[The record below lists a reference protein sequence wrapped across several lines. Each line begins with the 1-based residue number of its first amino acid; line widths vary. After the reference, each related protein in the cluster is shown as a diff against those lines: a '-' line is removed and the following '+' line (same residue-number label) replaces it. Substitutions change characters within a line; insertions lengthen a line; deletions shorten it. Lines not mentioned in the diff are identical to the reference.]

1 MMLENV
7 ENDATHTL
15 LLLRRAA
22 SMSSRQLAHLDTLA
36 ADFRAMENE
45 LRELDE
51 SFAEFKSYMSMPG
64 FQMNILLPAM
74 IANAGHIPKNPV
86 AWTDELRLRIE
97 CQVGRWRGQK
107 GVVEQIK
114 ALLEGSNEAMAV
126 PDDSFDEL
134 GSDF

>member
-45 LRELDE
+45 LGELDE
-51 SFAEFKSYMSMPG
+51 SFAEFKGYMSMPG

-97 CQVGRWRGQK
+97 CQVERWRGQK